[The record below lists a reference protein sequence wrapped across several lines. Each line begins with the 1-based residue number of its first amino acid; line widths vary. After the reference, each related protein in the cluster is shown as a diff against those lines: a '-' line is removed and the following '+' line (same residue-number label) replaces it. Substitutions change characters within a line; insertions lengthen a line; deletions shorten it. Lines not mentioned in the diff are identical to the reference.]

1 MAEPNTSAH
10 RFAKVFCEKLHFSL
24 FFRLLRPPAS
34 KGGFSVVE
42 INGTGMQQS
51 CSRLDTFMPHSPN
64 RIPRA
69 EIACS

>member
-42 INGTGMQQS
+42 INGTGNAAILLS
-51 CSRLDTFMPHSPN
+51 FRYLYAALP
-64 RIPRA
+64 
-69 EIACS
+69 

>member
-34 KGGFSVVE
+34 KGGFRVVE
-42 INGTGMQQS
+42 INGTG
-51 CSRLDTFMPHSPN
+51 
-64 RIPRA
+64 
-69 EIACS
+69 IAILLSFRYLYAALP